1 MKEVNKP
8 LATYYAQVEDFPDRE
23 YKVEIIEDG
32 PIKKVLVN
40 GKEYEV
46 DYNVGGDS
54 LYSVIIDNRS
64 NGVQLTQ
71 VDNTAYE
78 VINRGD
84 LFHINLINELARTRY
99 EHEKTAHAGV
109 QIITAPMP
117 GVILKVY
124 VKEGS
129 EVKAGDPLCVLVAMK
144 MENEI
149 KATSDGIVKEIFVT
163 DNDKVTQKDKIMVI
177 E

>member
-1 MKEVNKP
+1 MKEINKP

-23 YKVEIIEDG
+23 YKIEIIEDG
-32 PIKKVLVN
+32 PIKRVLVD

-64 NGVQLTQ
+64 NGVQLTPMS
-71 VDNTAYE
+71 NSEYE

-84 LFHINLINELARTRY
+84 FYRINLVNELERTRY
-99 EHEKTAHAGV
+99 EHEKSAHAGV
-109 QIITAPMP
+109 QVITAPMP

-124 VKEGS
+124 AKEGTV
-129 EVKAGDPLCVLVAMK
+129 VKTGDPLCVLVAMK

-149 KATSDGIVKEIFVT
+149 KATSDGVVKEVFVT
-163 DNDKVTQKDKIMVI
+163 DNDKVGQNDKIMIV